1 MRLIELRKTKQMS
14 QAEISKMLNVTQ
26 RTYSAYELQQ
36 TEPNIKTMITL
47 ADFYNVSLDYLIGR
61 DFAEAKDSNDQEILE
76 VFRKL
81 DISGKAKVL
90 GYAKA
95 RLDAQAEIKD
105 IKVRTGYRAN

>member
-61 DFAEAKDSNDQEILE
+61 DFAEAKDSSDQEILE